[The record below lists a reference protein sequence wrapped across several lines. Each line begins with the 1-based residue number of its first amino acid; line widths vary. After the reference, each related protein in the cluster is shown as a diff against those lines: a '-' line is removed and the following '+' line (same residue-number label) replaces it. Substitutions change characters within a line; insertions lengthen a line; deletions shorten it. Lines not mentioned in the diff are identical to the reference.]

1 SFIIN
6 FPLSSKNKWG
16 VDFSIKL
23 NKKCHLVQIFSIYF
37 LFIKSKRLLFAILS
51 SQFENV
57 YNCPRYLQ
65 KFQEK

>member
-1 SFIIN
+1 MY
-6 FPLSSKNKWG
+6 
-16 VDFSIKL
+16 FSIKL
-23 NKKCHLVQIFSIYF
+23 NKKCRLVQIFSIYF

>member
-1 SFIIN
+1 M
-6 FPLSSKNKWG
+6 
-16 VDFSIKL
+16 

-51 SQFENV
+51 SRFENV

>member
-1 SFIIN
+1 LCQVKIN
-6 FPLSSKNKWG
+6 KG
-16 VDFSIKL
+16 VNFSIKL

-57 YNCPRYLQ
+57 YNCPRYSQ
-65 KFQEK
+65 KFLEK

>member
-1 SFIIN
+1 MIN
-6 FPLSSKNKWG
+6 FPLSSKNKRG
-16 VDFSIKL
+16 ADFSIEL

>member
-1 SFIIN
+1 
-6 FPLSSKNKWG
+6 
-16 VDFSIKL
+16 
-23 NKKCHLVQIFSIYF
+23 KCHLVQIFSIYF

-51 SQFENV
+51 SRFENV